1 MLRRNF
7 SKKGFS
13 VALTN
18 AERQKRFRDR
28 QRLGRQSGGSNRV
41 RLGGYVATVS
51 AQRLKS
57 LAAYFGKSQQAVV
70 EMLIDA
76 ADQRVMERLRKNLD
90 GRLLTAYVQAGLK
103 QDGSIDETT
112 TKHK

>member
-1 MLRRNF
+1 
-7 SKKGFS
+7 

-28 QRLGRQSGGSNRV
+28 QRLGRQSGGSDRV
-41 RLGGYVATVS
+41 RLGGYVAAGS
-51 AQRLKS
+51 AARLKS

-76 ADQRVMERLRKNLD
+76 ADLRIMERLRKNPDDRFLK
-90 GRLLTAYVQAGLK
+90 AYVLARLR
-103 QDGSIDETT
+103 QDGTVV
-112 TKHK
+112 K